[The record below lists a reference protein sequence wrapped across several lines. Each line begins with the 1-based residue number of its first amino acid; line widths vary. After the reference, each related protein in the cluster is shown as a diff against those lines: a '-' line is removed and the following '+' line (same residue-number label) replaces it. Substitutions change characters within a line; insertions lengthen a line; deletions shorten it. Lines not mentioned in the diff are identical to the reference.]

1 MKQRSGAGCAQAG
14 TRARALDL
22 THISP
27 RHTRPPTPAP
37 TPVINH
43 AYNTQQRT
51 NCSTSWVS
59 SHFFS
64 ADGVVWGHSDQP
76 YSHTVQ
82 YDDGTTHS
90 YCTLERPALTFDSQ
104 GLLTHINLAADL
116 VTQDEGCASRGKGC
130 VDVREGPH

>member
-1 MKQRSGAGCAQAG
+1 M
-14 TRARALDL
+14 
-22 THISP
+22 
-27 RHTRPPTPAP
+27 
-37 TPVINH
+37 
-43 AYNTQQRT
+43 
-51 NCSTSWVS
+51 
-59 SHFFS
+59 
-64 ADGVVWGHSDQP
+64 VWGHSDQP

-130 VDVREGPH
+130 VDVREGPHRGGRPSTLLPRPSSPSPPLLCTPLHAVQVQ

>member
-1 MKQRSGAGCAQAG
+1 M
-14 TRARALDL
+14 
-22 THISP
+22 
-27 RHTRPPTPAP
+27 
-37 TPVINH
+37 
-43 AYNTQQRT
+43 
-51 NCSTSWVS
+51 
-59 SHFFS
+59 
-64 ADGVVWGHSDQP
+64 VWGHSDQP